1 MTINLIQLERKL
13 ITLSKETIVKL
24 ADALT
29 LEFIDY
35 IVNNPKTNTFLY
47 EMVTE
52 ALCEKLGNKNE
63 DGSCS
68 FDGSLLA
75 PAVLENITLT
85 LAPNSMPSDPAA
97 L

>member
-1 MTINLIQLERKL
+1 M
-13 ITLSKETIVKL
+13 TLSKETIGKL

-29 LEFIDY
+29 LEVIDY

-47 EMVTE
+47 DMVNE

-68 FDGSLLA
+68 FDSSELA
-75 PAVLENITLT
+75 PAVFQKLRINMIPTD
-85 LAPNSMPSDPAA
+85 MPSDPAT

>member
-1 MTINLIQLERKL
+1 M
-13 ITLSKETIVKL
+13 TLSKETIGKL

-29 LEFIDY
+29 LEVIDY
-35 IVNNPKTNTFLY
+35 IVNNPKTNIFLY
-47 EMVTE
+47 DMVNE
-52 ALCEKLGNKNE
+52 ALCEKLGNKND

-75 PAVLENITLT
+75 PAVVDTITLT
-85 LAPNSMPSDPAA
+85 LAPAVFQKLHINIVPHDMPSDPAT

>member
-1 MTINLIQLERKL
+1 M
-13 ITLSKETIVKL
+13 TLSKETIGKL

-29 LEFIDY
+29 LEVIDY

-68 FDGSLLA
+68 FDSSELA
-75 PAVLENITLT
+75 PAVFQKLHITIMPT
-85 LAPNSMPSDPAA
+85 DMPSNPAT

>member
-1 MTINLIQLERKL
+1 M
-13 ITLSKETIVKL
+13 TLSKETIVKL
-24 ADALT
+24 ADAIT
-29 LEFIDY
+29 LEVIDY
-35 IVNNPKTNTFLY
+35 IVNNPKTDTFLY
-47 EMVTE
+47 EMVNQ
-52 ALCEKLGNKNE
+52 ALCDKLGNKNE

-68 FDGSLLA
+68 FDGRLLA

>member
-1 MTINLIQLERKL
+1 M
-13 ITLSKETIVKL
+13 TLSKETIGKL

-29 LEFIDY
+29 LEVIDF
-35 IVNNPKTNTFLY
+35 IVNNPKTNTFIMN
-47 EMVTE
+47 MVSE

-68 FDGSLLA
+68 FDSSLLA
-75 PAVLENITLT
+75 PAVFQKLRINVIPTD
-85 LAPNSMPSDPAA
+85 MPSDPAT

>member
-1 MTINLIQLERKL
+1 M
-13 ITLSKETIVKL
+13 TLSKETIGKL
-24 ADALT
+24 ADAIT
-29 LEFIDY
+29 LEVIDY
-35 IVNNPKTNTFLY
+35 IVNNPKTDTFLY
-47 EMVTE
+47 EMVNQ
-52 ALCEKLGNKNE
+52 ALCDKLGNKNE

-75 PAVLENITLT
+75 LAVLENITLT

>member
-1 MTINLIQLERKL
+1 M
-13 ITLSKETIVKL
+13 TLSKETIGKL

-29 LEFIDY
+29 LEVIDY

-68 FDGSLLA
+68 FDGLSL
-75 PAVLENITLT
+75 IHI
-85 LAPNSMPSDPAA
+85 
-97 L
+97 

>member
-1 MTINLIQLERKL
+1 MS
-13 ITLSKETIVKL
+13 LSKETTEKL

-29 LEFIDY
+29 LEVIDY

-47 EMVTE
+47 DMVNE
-52 ALCEKLGNKNE
+52 ALCDKLGNKND
-63 DGSCS
+63 DGTCS

-85 LAPNSMPSDPAA
+85 LAPSSMPSDPAT